1 MLRHIG
7 EDTAA
12 DRVIGAVNAV
22 LADGQ
27 VRTRDLGG
35 TASTLEYA
43 DAISARLKV

>member
-1 MLRHIG
+1 MTRWS
-7 EDTAA
+7 
-12 DRVIGAVNAV
+12 AV

-43 DAISARLKV
+43 DAVVSRIKE